1 MYKCCSAQPCTEFF
15 IEPPPDTQ
23 RTERQGERG
32 IWVAMSCYLPHVA
45 PPHPLLLPPS
55 PHRASVAPPAA
66 TLSGLAGGGRPP
78 PLPHTPQQDYSQIL
92 ATSPKVEDG
101 LHLGA
106 CEYGS

>member
-1 MYKCCSAQPCTEFF
+1 
-15 IEPPPDTQ
+15 
-23 RTERQGERG
+23 
-32 IWVAMSCYLPHVA
+32 MSCYLFHVTPL
-45 PPHPLLLPPS
+45 PPLTSPS

-78 PLPHTPQQDYSQIL
+78 SPTPPQQDYSQIL
-92 ATSPKVEDG
+92 ATSLKVEDG